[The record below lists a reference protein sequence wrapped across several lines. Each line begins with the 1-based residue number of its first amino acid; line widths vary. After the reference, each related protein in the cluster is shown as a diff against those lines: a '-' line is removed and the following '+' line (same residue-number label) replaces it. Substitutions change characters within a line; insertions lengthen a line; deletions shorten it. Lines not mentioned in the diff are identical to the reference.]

1 MAHVRNHETDVQ
13 EPPYEKWSSRSQ
25 HWRGLSAETA
35 EKLGGSADTPVQR
48 GERLQTVD
56 VLRGFAL
63 LGILLLNIQDFAGYE
78 TITGFPP
85 DLVRPG
91 LSGWQAFIDWGI
103 VTFNWL
109 FVQSKMRGLFAMLFG
124 AGAVLLTE
132 RIEMRG
138 GRKRSAAI
146 FYRRNLWLLVFGLFH
161 GMLIWSGD
169 ILFEYSVDGLMF
181 LYPLRRLS
189 ARKLIAV
196 GLILWIGC
204 GLFTRVRRVEVQL
217 RSNADLIIAKAA
229 VNPTTEQKRVLVATG
244 EKRREAALAKANE
257 VTRLER
263 LGYLGGL
270 RHNLDDWLGF
280 QQFILATFA
289 FIDTVGAMILGMG
302 LYKAGFLTNRRPAK
316 EYLLLALGGYAVT
329 FAFVLTGLWHTL
341 RDGLGPLVVAVWMS
355 TPAPLVVPCAV
366 LANTSVILLLMR
378 SGSLPWAIK
387 PLAAVGR
394 TAFSNYI
401 LTSLICKFI
410 FSWGPWKLYG
420 QLEFYNCFLIVGAV
434 WTLNLVI
441 STLWLRSFAFGP
453 LEWLWRSLTYW
464 KQQPFLLRDLRA

>member
-1 MAHVRNHETDVQ
+1 MRNDETEAQ
-13 EPPYEKWSSRSQ
+13 EPPNKKQSRRYQ
-25 HWRGLSAETA
+25 HSRDRSANPQE
-35 EKLGGSADTPVQR
+35 ELGRSTEIPVQR
-48 GERLQTVD
+48 GERLLTVD

-63 LGILLLNIQDFAGYE
+63 LGILLLNMQDFAGYE
-78 TITGFPP
+78 AITGFPP
-85 DLVRPG
+85 DLVKPG
-91 LSGWQAFIDWGI
+91 FGGWHAFLDWGI

-146 FYRRNLWLLVFGLFH
+146 FYRRNLWLLLFGLFH
-161 GMLIWSGD
+161 ALLIWSGD
-169 ILFEYSVDGLMF
+169 ILFEYSVDGLIF

-196 GLILWIGC
+196 GLILWIGF

-217 RSNADLIIAKAA
+217 RSNADLIIAKPAGD
-229 VNPTTEQKRVLVATG
+229 PTTEGQRALLAAD
-244 EKRREAALAKANE
+244 EKRREAASAQANE
-257 VTRLER
+257 VTRLEQ

-280 QQFILATFA
+280 QKFILTTFV

-329 FAFVLTGLWHTL
+329 FAFVLTGLWHSFH
-341 RDGLGPLVVAVWMS
+341 DGLSALVVAVWMS

-366 LANTSVILLLMR
+366 LANTSVILLLVR
-378 SGSLPWAIK
+378 CGWLPWAIR
-387 PLAAVGR
+387 PLASVGR

-420 QLEFYNCFLIVGAV
+420 QLEFYKWFLIVGAV
-434 WTLNLVI
+434 WSLNLII

-464 KQQPFLLRDLRA
+464 KKQPFLVRDVRA